1 MTALGVPRLHV
12 AKVLNHSGRDIT
24 AIYDRHDYFD
34 EKRDAL
40 DLWAA
45 EVKHIIENKTVISE
59 EIHQ

>member
-1 MTALGVPRLHV
+1 M
-12 AKVLNHSGRDIT
+12 LNHSGSDIT

-45 EVKHIIENKTVISE
+45 KVKHIIENKTVISG
-59 EIHQ
+59 EIR